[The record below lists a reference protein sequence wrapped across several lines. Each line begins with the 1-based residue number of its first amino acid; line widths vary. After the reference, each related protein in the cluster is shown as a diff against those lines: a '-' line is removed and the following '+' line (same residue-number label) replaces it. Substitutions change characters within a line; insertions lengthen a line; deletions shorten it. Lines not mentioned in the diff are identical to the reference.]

1 MIPKQHVTPV
11 DAHHRL
17 SISGAMGSASVEAK
31 NNYAKN
37 FNERVF
43 YVRPCSITYLE
54 IVCDDEPTFFFLK

>member
-31 NNYAKN
+31 KNYAKK
-37 FNERVF
+37 FNECVF
-43 YVRPCSITYLE
+43 YVRPCSMTYLE
-54 IVCDDEPTFFFLK
+54 IVCVMMSLLFFF